1 MRKILNTSLYYIMIG
16 LALGVFYREFTKFN
30 NFTEPT
36 MLSSLHPH
44 TILMGGLVPIILQ
57 LVANQKNTTIADFKK
72 IWAGYN
78 IGLIFTIFMMLVRG
92 ILEVRNIPLTSMVD
106 SAISGFAGLGHII
119 LGVCLVL
126 LLIQLRNKFND

>member
-57 LVANQKNTTIADFKK
+57 LVANQKNTTITDLKK
-72 IWAGYN
+72 SGQAI
-78 IGLIFTIFMMLVRG
+78 
-92 ILEVRNIPLTSMVD
+92 TSV
-106 SAISGFAGLGHII
+106 
-119 LGVCLVL
+119 
-126 LLIQLRNKFND
+126 